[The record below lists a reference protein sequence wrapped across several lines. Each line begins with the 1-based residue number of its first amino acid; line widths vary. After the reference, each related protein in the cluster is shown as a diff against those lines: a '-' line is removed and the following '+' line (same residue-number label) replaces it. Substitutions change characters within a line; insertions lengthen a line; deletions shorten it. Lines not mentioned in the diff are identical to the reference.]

1 MNIFTNSVAFAKI
14 SDIISMFANF
24 RNHTL
29 EVGMAYKIEIDL
41 HGHTTDSARRLLTQ
55 RLKSLPKDDREVHII
70 HGFHGGT
77 SLQTLVRTYKNS
89 KILGL
94 NQGTTIYIIK
104 EQK

>member
-1 MNIFTNSVAFAKI
+1 
-14 SDIISMFANF
+14 
-24 RNHTL
+24 
-29 EVGMAYKIEIDL
+29 MAYNIEIDL
-41 HGHTTDSARRLLTQ
+41 HGQTTDSARRLLTQ
-55 RLKSLPKDDREVHII
+55 RLKSLPKDVREIHII

-77 SLQTLVRTYKNS
+77 SLQTLVRTYKNAKIER